1 MRGESVGRGGRGGVW
16 RGERP
21 VAGRQRQKLSPVG
34 GHGGGGRH
42 TDPASASPGAWGA
55 EGTRYQPHR
64 GDAGGPASAPRG
76 ETRISPAGVG
86 LAPPFIRN
94 KILVYFASLSDAGL
108 DPLLS
113 FSSH

>member
-1 MRGESVGRGGRGGVW
+1 MRGESVGRGGRGGCLEGGAPGC
-16 RGERP
+16 GEAAAKV
-21 VAGRQRQKLSPVG
+21 VAGG
-34 GHGGGGRH
+34 GTRGGGRH